1 MRSAWTR
8 GRQVFSDGT
17 NRLQIEISSVGPE
30 MQPHWDSYVMR
41 HANATHCHRFAW
53 KAVIENTFDLPTYY
67 LMARQ
72 QGVVT
77 GVLPLAWQKSLLFGS
92 FITALP
98 FLNAGGPLADSI
110 EVEQALVERAIQIAR
125 ENGAARLQLRYR
137 GEYHLSLP
145 VSAHKVAAVRE
156 ISRDTEAM
164 WKALNS
170 NNRRKVNKATKTGMT
185 ADAEGA
191 AALDIFYEIFADNM
205 RNLGTPVYA
214 KTLFSEVLRA
224 FPQDT
229 EIVVVRL
236 QGKPIAAAF
245 LIFFRDGVEATWM
258 CSHWRYLSLQPNMLL
273 YWTILR
279 IAGERGFRW
288 FDFGRSTRDSGTHKF
303 KQLWDTSDVPL
314 PWASW
319 TKDGEAASELSPAN
333 PKFQFATWLWKKL
346 PLPIANRI
354 GPHIVRNLP

>member
-1 MRSAWTR
+1 MLTVVSNQT
-8 GRQVFSDGT
+8 Q
-17 NRLQIEISSVGPE
+17 LEISSAGPE
-30 MQPHWDSYVMR
+30 MKLLWDSYVLQ
-41 HANATHCHRFAW
+41 HANATHCHRWAW
-53 KAVIENTFDLPTYY
+53 KEVIENAFDISTYY
-67 LMARQ
+67 LIARE
-72 QGVVT
+72 QGKVI

-92 FITALP
+92 FITSLP

-110 EVEQALVERAIQIAR
+110 EIEQALVDRAIEIAK
-125 ENGAARLQLRYR
+125 ETGAARLQLRYR
-137 GEYHLSLP
+137 GEYHLGLP
-145 VSAHKVAAVRE
+145 ASTHKVAAVRE

-164 WKALNS
+164 WKALSS

-185 ADAEGA
+185 AEAEGA

-214 KTLFSEVLRA
+214 RKLFSEVLRA

-236 QGKPIAAAF
+236 HGKPIAAAF
-245 LIFFRDGVEATWM
+245 LISFRDGTEATWM
-258 CSHWRYLSLQPNMLL
+258 CSYWQYLSLQPNMLL

-279 IAGERGFRW
+279 IAGERGIRW

-333 PKFQFATWLWKKL
+333 PKYQLATWLWKKL
-346 PLPIANRI
+346 PLPLANCI